1 MPARIELL
9 LNRTVENLGI
19 VGDVVKVKPGFARN
33 YLLPHRIAEHP
44 TPEKIE
50 ALKEARAKAQAEL
63 AKLRTEREA
72 LIERLEGVTIKLV
85 RSCNDQGLLY
95 GAVSQRDIAD
105 QLVADGYGVD
115 TRAVRLSNP
124 IRRVGT
130 YHCVIQF
137 DRDLRSEIHIDVLPD
152 RAIEAFTQQQAA
164 AEAAREG
171 ESESTAEGGETAT
184 ESETGADET
193 TAPGSKK
200 SKAKGGAG
208 KDSGGDDRPA
218 RGAGRSAGKSGE
230 NAEAETTRGAKA
242 KGKGESSARA
252 DR

>member
-164 AEAAREG
+164 AEAQKEG
-171 ESESTAEGGETAT
+171 EAESSAEGADTAT
-184 ESETGADET
+184 ESESGAE
-193 TAPGSKK
+193 AAAGGGAKK
-200 SKAKGGAG
+200 SRATGDAGDKPGAEERPTRGGKGAG
-208 KDSGGDDRPA
+208 K
-218 RGAGRSAGKSGE
+218 AGETA
-230 NAEAETTRGAKA
+230 ATETTRSGKA

>member
-1 MPARIELL
+1 MARTRIELL

-19 VGDVVKVKPGFARN
+19 VGDVVKVKAGFARN

-44 TPEKIE
+44 TAEKIE
-50 ALKEARAKAQAEL
+50 ALKDARAKAQAEL
-63 AKLRTEREA
+63 AKMRTEREA
-72 LIERLEGVTIKLV
+72 LIGRLEGVTIKLI

-115 TRAVRLSNP
+115 TRAVRIASP

-130 YHCVIQF
+130 YHCLIQF
-137 DRDLRSEIHIDVLPD
+137 DRDLRSEIHIEVHPD

-164 AEAAREG
+164 AEAP
-171 ESESTAEGGETAT
+171 AEPVAAEEETASADV
-184 ESETGADET
+184 EPAAKSGA
-193 TAPGSKK
+193 
-200 SKAKGGAG
+200 
-208 KDSGGDDRPA
+208 
-218 RGAGRSAGKSGE
+218 AGKSKTGGGGKGKTG
-230 NAEAETTRGAKA
+230 AEADGAPTKSA
-242 KGKGESSARA
+242 KGRKGESSARS